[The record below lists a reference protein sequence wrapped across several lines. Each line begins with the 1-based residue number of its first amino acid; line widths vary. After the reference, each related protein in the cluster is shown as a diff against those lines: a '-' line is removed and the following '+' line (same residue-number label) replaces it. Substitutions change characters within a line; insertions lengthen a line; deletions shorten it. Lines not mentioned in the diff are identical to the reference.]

1 MNEKF
6 AIIGLG
12 QFGFAVARKLS
23 KKGAEVLAIDKDES
37 RIEIIKDDVAYAV
50 SLDSTDYKALFSQNV
65 VDMDAVLVAIGENF
79 EAQLITI
86 VQLIEMKCKRII
98 ARAMN
103 DQQRMILEKMGVKEI
118 ISPENEA
125 AEIVSE
131 MLLNPTMKN
140 FLALPDHHEIAE
152 IQAPSRIVKK
162 TIDEIDFED
171 SYNIQLIAI
180 KRKYEEFENGRRL
193 FKQHLIRKPNRNIV
207 IEKSDELILLGLTT
221 EIQKFVEINQ

>member
-6 AIIGLG
+6 AVIGLG
-12 QFGFAVARKLS
+12 QFGLAVAKRLS
-23 KKGAEVLAIDKDES
+23 KKGAEVLAIDIDES
-37 RIEIIKDDVAYAV
+37 RIELIKDDVAYAV
-50 SLDSTDYKALFSQNV
+50 ALDSTDYKALYSQNV

-86 VQLIEMKCKRII
+86 VQLLEMKCKRII

-125 AEIVSE
+125 ANIVSE
-131 MLLNPTMKN
+131 MLFNPTMKN
-140 FLALPDHHEIAE
+140 FLALPDNHEIAE
-152 IQAPSRIVKK
+152 IQAPARIVKK
-162 TIDEIDFED
+162 TVDEIDFED

-180 KRKYEEFENGRRL
+180 KRKYEEFENGRRI
-193 FKQHLIRKPNRNIV
+193 FKQHLIRKPNRNIA
-207 IEKSDELILLGLTT
+207 IEKTDELILLGLTS

>member
-6 AIIGLG
+6 AVIGLG
-12 QFGFAVARKLS
+12 QFGLAVAKRLS
-23 KKGAEVLAIDKDES
+23 KKGAEVLAIDIDES

-50 SLDSTDYKALFSQNV
+50 ALDSTDYKALYSQNV

-86 VQLIEMKCKRII
+86 VQLLEMKCKRII

-140 FLALPDHHEIAE
+140 FLALPDNHEIAE

-180 KRKYEEFENGRRL
+180 KRKYEEFENGRRI
-193 FKQHLIRKPNRNIV
+193 FKQHLIRKPNRNIA
-207 IEKSDELILLGLTT
+207 IEKTDELILLGLTA
-221 EIQKFVEINQ
+221 EILKFVEINQ

>member
-6 AIIGLG
+6 AVIGLG
-12 QFGFAVARKLS
+12 QFGLAVAKRLS
-23 KKGAEVLAIDKDES
+23 KKGAEVLAIDIDEN
-37 RIEIIKDDVAYAV
+37 RIELIKDDVAYAV
-50 SLDSTDYKALFSQNV
+50 ALDSTDYKALYSQNV

-86 VQLIEMKCKRII
+86 VQLLEMKCKRII

-140 FLALPDHHEIAE
+140 FLALPDNHEIAE

-180 KRKYEEFENGRRL
+180 KRKYEEFENGRRI
-193 FKQHLIRKPNRNIV
+193 FKQHLIRKPNRNIA
-207 IEKSDELILLGLTT
+207 IEKTDELILLGLTA
-221 EIQKFVEINQ
+221 EILKFVEINQ